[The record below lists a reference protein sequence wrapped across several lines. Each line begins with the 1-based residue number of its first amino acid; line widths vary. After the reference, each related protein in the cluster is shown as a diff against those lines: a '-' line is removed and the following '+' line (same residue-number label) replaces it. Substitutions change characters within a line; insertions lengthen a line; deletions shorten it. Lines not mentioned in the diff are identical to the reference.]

1 MKLLGGK
8 LSRGFV
14 LLLSIRRDNVYR
26 QYGRWTENPSEQLD
40 QKCAKRQ
47 KQINIVFNRYEAY
60 SGMP

>member
-8 LSRGFV
+8 KKLCRCLG
-14 LLLSIRRDNVYR
+14 LLLSIGRDNVHIQYR

-47 KQINIVFNRYEAY
+47 KVYTEHVAN
-60 SGMP
+60 